1 MSSKFFILG
10 LPRSRTSW
18 LTAFLQHPDVFCGH
32 EYFSTSVCGGVLYEV
47 PHQYAG
53 SVDTNPVLALE
64 YKKDLGAPLVLIR
77 RDPKDVLESLCK
89 LFGEPE
95 RLYLTKCISE
105 MSKALKEA
113 EVYADLIIDF
123 EDLDD
128 RIEEL
133 WGVCLPTIPFDPVK
147 YSLYKHLNINTT
159 VVNKDTFKKECEL
172 WL

>member
-1 MSSKFFILG
+1 MS
-10 LPRSRTSW
+10 
-18 LTAFLQHPDVFCGH
+18 
-32 EYFSTSVCGGVLYEV
+32 E
-47 PHQYAG
+47 
-53 SVDTNPVLALE
+53 AL
-64 YKKDLGAPLVLIR
+64 R
-77 RDPKDVLESLCK
+77 
-89 LFGEPE
+89 
-95 RLYLTKCISE
+95 
-105 MSKALKEA
+105 EA

-133 WGVCLPTIPFDPVK
+133 WELCLPTIPFDPVK